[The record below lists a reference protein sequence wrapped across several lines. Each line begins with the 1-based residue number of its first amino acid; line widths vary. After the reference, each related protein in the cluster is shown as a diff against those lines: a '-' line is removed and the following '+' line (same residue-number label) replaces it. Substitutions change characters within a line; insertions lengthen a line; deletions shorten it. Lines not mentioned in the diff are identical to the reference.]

1 MSDLSRSGNN
11 NRMPPSHNRSPA
23 GQGGDPFDMSSARS
37 ALPVASDVGG
47 TELSAIRIRKLPY
60 NFDHAQ
66 LRSLLTFADRLEG
79 ADFVTS
85 SPPDQGF
92 KTAIARFYSA
102 SAAQQ
107 AQSVLDGK
115 QIDPEKPSLCIDFMR
130 FSPGGGMGFDRQNFD
145 LSSTRAHS
153 NSSASSAQRYNGQYQ
168 PRNRITPPGA
178 PPYTNGLPSNDLPFS
193 PSHTDS
199 RQRVLGR
206 DVIGE
211 DDPDDETSDL
221 LRDPMGYATNGM
233 NGLSRRN
240 TGNSSA
246 ARYHNLPLSTS
257 NPTSPP
263 VSGYTSPGHN
273 GLQSPVASM
282 PNGISAHPP
291 PSSFQLRHPQ
301 VRGTHM
307 PPVNPADQNP
317 PCNTLYVGNLPIDTS
332 EDELKAMFSKQRGYR
347 RLCFRTKQNGPM
359 CFVEFEDISFATKA
373 LNDLYGYPLHNSAQ
387 RGGIRLSFSKNPL
400 GVRTGQPGGMG
411 PPTPMSP
418 SGQFPGANGY
428 GGMNSFSTANGPPPG
443 IPAPPGLP
451 MGNGGSGHG
460 ANGVNG
466 ANGMMSPSSG
476 SMGFSMPGYGPM
488 SPSGMGF
495 GIGDL
500 NAAMNG
506 AVNNTGGPM
515 SPSSQGN
522 GWSRVPDG
530 YGGFSNGYGN
540 GVSNGRTNGL
550 NPSLNNGPSNGL
562 TNGLNDGQ
570 SNRHNSGQN
579 NRQNNEQN
587 NRSNDGYTDEHDGR
601 HSNGHING
609 NTNGHNSGQNGG
621 HNNGNGSGR

>member
-1 MSDLSRSGNN
+1 
-11 NRMPPSHNRSPA
+11 MPPSHNKSPA

-37 ALPVASDVGG
+37 ALPVVSDVGG

-85 SPPDQGF
+85 GPPDQGF

-115 QIDPEKPSLCIDFMR
+115 QIDPEKPCLCIDFMR
-130 FSPGGGMGFDRQNFD
+130 FSPGGSMGFDRQNFD

-153 NSSASSAQRYNGQYQ
+153 SSSASSAQRYNSHFQ
-168 PRNRITPPGA
+168 PKNRITPPGA

-193 PSHTDS
+193 SSHTDC
-199 RQRVLGR
+199 RQRVSGR

-233 NGLSRRN
+233 TGLSRRN
-240 TGNSSA
+240 TGNSSS
-246 ARYHNLPLSTS
+246 ARYHNLPLTTS

-263 VSGYTSPGHN
+263 VSGYTSPRHN
-273 GLQSPVASM
+273 GLQSPVSSM
-282 PNGISAHPP
+282 PNGISSHAP
-291 PSSFQLRHPQ
+291 PSSYQLRHPQ

-418 SGQFPGANGY
+418 SGQFPSPNGF
-428 GGMNSFSTANGPPPG
+428 GTNSFSTANGPPPG

-451 MGNGGSGHG
+451 MGNSGSGHVPS
-460 ANGVNG
+460 GVNG
-466 ANGMMSPSSG
+466 ANGMMSPSAG
-476 SMGFSMPGYGPM
+476 NMGFSMPGYGPM
-488 SPSGMGF
+488 SPTGMGF
-495 GIGDL
+495 GIEDL

-506 AVNNTGGPM
+506 AANNTGGPM
-515 SPSSQGN
+515 SPASQGN
-522 GWSRVPDG
+522 GWSRAPDG
-530 YGGFSNGYGN
+530 YGGYSQAYSNGVN
-540 GVSNGRTNGL
+540 
-550 NPSLNNGPSNGL
+550 NGL
-562 TNGLNDGQ
+562 TNGINHGLNNGL
-570 SNRHNSGQN
+570 NGQN
-579 NRQNNEQN
+579 NRHNNGQTY
-587 NRSNDGYTDEHDGR
+587 RHNDGYTDEHNDR
-601 HSNGHING
+601 PSNGHSNAHK
-609 NTNGHNSGQNGG
+609 NGQNGGHSGG
-621 HNNGNGSGR
+621 HNNGNGSRR

>member
-1 MSDLSRSGNN
+1 
-11 NRMPPSHNRSPA
+11 
-23 GQGGDPFDMSSARS
+23 MSSARS
-37 ALPVASDVGG
+37 ALPAASDVGG

-79 ADFVTS
+79 ADFVKS
-85 SPPDQGF
+85 SPPDQGC

-115 QIDPEKPSLCIDFMR
+115 QIDPEKQSLSIDFMR
-130 FSPGGGMGFDRQNFD
+130 FSPGGSMGFDRQNFD

-153 NSSASSAQRYNGQYQ
+153 NSSVSSAQRYNGQYQ

-178 PPYTNGLPSNDLPFS
+178 PPYTNGLPSNDSPFS
-193 PSHTDS
+193 PSHPDS

-221 LRDPMGYATNGM
+221 LRDPMGA
-233 NGLSRRN
+233 LPQ
-240 TGNSSA
+240 SA
-246 ARYHNLPLSTS
+246 LEHIQPHL
-257 NPTSPP
+257 PP
-263 VSGYTSPGHN
+263 VSGYTSPRHN
-273 GLQSPVASM
+273 GLQSPVSSM
-282 PNGISAHPP
+282 PNGISTQPP
-291 PSSFQLRHPQ
+291 PSSYQLRHPQ
-301 VRGTHM
+301 VRGTQM

-451 MGNGGSGHG
+451 MGNGGSAHG

-466 ANGMMSPSSG
+466 ANGMMSPSAAN
-476 SMGFSMPGYGPM
+476 MGFSMNGYGSM
-488 SPSGMGF
+488 SPTGMGF

-515 SPSSQGN
+515 SPPSQGSA
-522 GWSRVPDG
+522 WSRVPDG

-540 GVSNGRTNGL
+540 GVNNGRTNGL

-562 TNGLNDGQ
+562 TNGPNNGQ

-579 NRQNNEQN
+579 NRLDNGQN
-587 NRSNDGYTDEHDGR
+587 NRPNDGYTDEHHDR
-601 HSNGHING
+601 HSNGLSNG
-609 NTNGHNSGQNGG
+609 NNNGRNSGQSGGQNNAHKNGQHGG
-621 HNNGNGSGR
+621 HNNGNGCGR